1 MEDKTRKLIYAIK
14 EGQTVDYD
22 ATVKNF
28 MSLYTGNPVERYTE
42 TQLNLIA
49 KMAFIDFL
57 ETTDNPSSIVL
68 EFLNK
73 LESKTIDEI
82 TSADIRQC
90 IFNVLNYV
98 KVYYDGKYV
107 NGFIQYR
114 LTQFEYDYLKQCK
127 EQFPS
132 LDYIARNE
140 DGSLNIYQ
148 VLSENQPLEK
158 HAGIWDGYY
167 KRQPII
173 FKNMFKFISFEDAQ
187 PYKIDDILKYCEII
201 DD

>member
-14 EGQTVDYD
+14 EGQSADYD
-22 ATVKNF
+22 ATVKKI

-57 ETTDNPSSIVL
+57 ETADNPSSIVL
-68 EFLNK
+68 EFLNE
-73 LESKTIDEI
+73 LESKTVDEI
-82 TSADIRQC
+82 TSADIRQT

-98 KVYYDGKYV
+98 RVYYDGKYV
-107 NGFIQYR
+107 NGFIQYS

-127 EQFPS
+127 EQFPK

-140 DGSLNIYQ
+140 DKSLNIYQ
-148 VLSENQPLEK
+148 
-158 HAGIWDGYY
+158 
-167 KRQPII
+167 
-173 FKNMFKFISFEDAQ
+173 DA
-187 PYKIDDILKYCEII
+187 
-201 DD
+201 